1 MAFAT
6 GVAKKVAIVEES
18 AFGVNPVSGSTYLRR
33 VSSDLTLNKESY
45 ESQEILASQQIRDAR
60 HGVRRPQGT
69 FAGQLSPGSFND
81 FWQGLLRKDW
91 AAGVTISGASL
102 TLAHV
107 AGTLTGTGFNGAGLK
122 RGDVIRL
129 SGITTANTQLNNR
142 NLRITALSDTVI
154 TSPDIPLAG
163 GSFTDGSLSGTV
175 NVTVVGSKTWIP
187 ATGQVY
193 KSYTLEHFFSDISVS
208 ETFLG
213 CRFGNTSIAMP
224 ATGLV
229 TFNSQLMG
237 HDMAQFST
245 QQLSSPADPGSSSAL
260 AAVNGSL
267 RYNGADLAIITG
279 INLQI
284 TPSLEAPAVVG
295 SNTAP
300 WIFTGRLRVTGSFT
314 ALFMDETIA
323 NTFINENEVELMVM
337 LTTGTAA
344 NADFMMFTLPRVKA
358 MSSQKSDGDMS
369 LIQSFTFTALENVTD
384 TETNLSTITVQDS
397 LAS

>member
-6 GVAKKVAIVEES
+6 GVAKRVAIVEEVT
-18 AFGVNPVSGSTYLRR
+18 FGTSPVTGSTYLRR

-45 ESQEILASQQIRDAR
+45 ESQEILVSQQIRDAR

-81 FWQGLLRKDW
+81 FWQGLLRNDW
-91 AAGVTISGASL
+91 AAGATMAGVSL

-107 AGTLTGTGFNGAGLK
+107 AGTLTGIGFNAAGLK

-129 SGITTANTQLNNR
+129 SGITTANTQLNNA
-142 NLRITALSDTVI
+142 NLRITSLSDTVI
-154 TSPDIPLAG
+154 TSPDIPALG

-175 NVTVVGSKTWIP
+175 NLEVVGSKVLIP
-187 ATGQVY
+187 ATGQIY
-193 KSYTLEHFFSDISVS
+193 KSYSMEHFFSDINVS
-208 ETFLG
+208 ELFVG

-229 TFNSQLMG
+229 TFNSQVMG
-237 HDMAQFST
+237 QNMIQNSS
-245 QQLSSPADPGSSSAL
+245 QQLTSPADPGSSSAL

-267 RYNGADLAIITG
+267 RYNGTDLAIITG
-279 INLQI
+279 LNLQI
-284 TPSLEAPAVVG
+284 APSLEAPAVVG
-295 SNTAP
+295 SNFVP

-314 ALFMDETIA
+314 ALFTDETIA
-323 NTFINENEVELMVM
+323 NTFINENEVELLVM
-337 LTTGTAA
+337 LTTGTAV
-344 NADFMMFTLPRVKA
+344 NADFMCFHLPRVKA

-369 LIQSFTFTALENVTD
+369 LIQSFTFSALENVTD
-384 TETNLSTITVQDS
+384 TETDKSTIIVQDS
-397 LAS
+397 LVV